1 MVKIKSRKDIGTIFI
16 YLIIVAVGAIV
27 FLYGMLGLVS
37 EETTKIGDYIS
48 SGFWAFL
55 GVVTPLAILFALLKT
70 EYVFDEDGVTFVA
83 GIFKTKIPYSRIF
96 VIKENRK
103 FLAMYCLATQKLQIT
118 FKDEGN
124 KSKPWGHIH
133 VSPTSNEEFIKEL
146 KKHCKNLKVVK

>member
-1 MVKIKSRKDIGTIFI
+1 MVKIKSKKDIGTIFI

-37 EETTKIGDYIS
+37 ESTEKIGDYIS

-55 GVVTPLAILFALLKT
+55 GIVTPLALLFALIKT
-70 EYVFDEDGVTFVA
+70 EYVFDENGVTFVA
-83 GIFKTKIPYSRIF
+83 GIFKTKIPYTKIF

-118 FKDEGN
+118 YKDDGN

-133 VSPTSNEEFIKEL
+133 ATPIDNEEFIKEL
-146 KKHCKNLKVVK
+146 RKHCKNLKVVK